1 MDNFAYKRN
10 IILETDRKKIILK
23 IEGAFQNDSLGTR
36 VLCALSVIEVF
47 FTVVLWEKK
56 EKKWHVSGTAAKKGK
71 AEILANAVGVV

>member
-56 EKKWHVSGTAAKKGK
+56 EKKWHVSGTAAKKG
-71 AEILANAVGVV
+71 

>member
-23 IEGAFQNDSLGTR
+23 IEGGFQNDSLGTR

-56 EKKWHVSGTAAKKGK
+56 KRSGMFLGPQLKRDRRRFWQTQQ
-71 AEILANAVGVV
+71 GVV

>member
-23 IEGAFQNDSLGTR
+23 IEGGFQNDSLGTR
-36 VLCALSVIEVF
+36 ELCALSVIDVF

-56 EKKWHVSGTAAKKGK
+56 KRSGMYLRPQLKRDRRRFWQTQQ
-71 AEILANAVGVV
+71 GVV